1 MDLKSLRYGV
11 QYGAQYGPRLT
22 EKYCRGATFFLRRTR
37 APNVYTSAR
46 NIVHQNSKF
55 FEPWNWHKELL
66 YSSYFLFKFRSN
78 CLMST
83 FCLFTFLSANIVTF
97 FAIMTPFS
105 AVMFMIECSV
115 TQSGIRIKSDMST
128 TWKVSKYGVFSGPY
142 FPAFGLN
149 TERYVKRGRRE
160 KWEIVQMAFFLIIF
174 VTNCRLTLSWRRSLS
189 YRNQIIDFHS
199 KTMDWFLYYRAVGTS
214 VVKELNALDF
224 IQFSSTRII

>member
-1 MDLKSLRYGV
+1 MVYNMVHNMVHDLRKNTVEV
-11 QYGAQYGPRLT
+11 QVLFGGARVHQMSAQG
-22 EKYCRGATFFLRRTR
+22 
-37 APNVYTSAR
+37 AR

-66 YSSYFLFKFRSN
+66 YSSYILFKFRSN
-78 CLMST
+78 GLMST
-83 FCLFTFLSANIVTF
+83 FCLFIFLSANKVTF
-97 FAIMTPFS
+97 FAIMSPFS
-105 AVMFMIECSV
+105 VVMFMIECSV
-115 TQSGIRIKSDMST
+115 TQSDIRIKSDMST

-160 KWEIVQMAFFLIIF
+160 KWEIVQIAFFLIIF
-174 VTNCRLTLSWRRSLS
+174 VTNCQLTLSWRRSLS

-214 VVKELNALDF
+214 VEKELNALDF
-224 IQFSSTRII
+224 ILSINDVGRVF

>member
-83 FCLFTFLSANIVTF
+83 FCLFTFLSANIVMF
-97 FAIMTPFS
+97 FVVMTPFS

-115 TQSGIRIKSDMST
+115 TQSDILSQI
-128 TWKVSKYGVFSGPY
+128 W
-142 FPAFGLN
+142 AL
-149 TERYVKRGRRE
+149 RE
-160 KWEIVQMAFFLIIF
+160 KCPNTKYFLVRILPLLDWI
-174 VTNCRLTLSWRRSLS
+174 RR
-189 YRNQIIDFHS
+189 D
-199 KTMDWFLYYRAVGTS
+199 M
-214 VVKELNALDF
+214 
-224 IQFSSTRII
+224 